1 MKSLKPLYGFCGLLS
16 GVFMVLICALVVAQI
31 CARLL
36 GTMVPSSDELAGY
49 AMASSGFLGLPYALH
64 RGAHI
69 RVSLLFKAL
78 SERGQHWLE
87 IAGTLVGLS
96 IAAYLA
102 WFSMLF
108 VYESYLFGEVSSGL
122 LPIPMW
128 IPQVPMVLGTA
139 VLVVAMLDRLI
150 CFVMERSFEVADAQP
165 ALSE

>member
-1 MKSLKPLYGFCGLLS
+1 MKPLKPLYGFCGLLS
-16 GVFMVLICALVVAQI
+16 GVFMVLICVLVVTQI
-31 CARLL
+31 IARLF

-78 SERGQHWLE
+78 SERGQHLLE
-87 IAGTLVGLS
+87 IASTLVGLV
-96 IAAYLA
+96 IVAYLA
-102 WFSMLF
+102 WFTALF
-108 VYESYLFGEVSSGL
+108 VHESYVFGEVSSGL

-128 IPQVPMVLGTA
+128 MPQVPMALGTA
-139 VLVVAMLDRLI
+139 VLVVAMLDRL
-150 CFVMERSFEVADAQP
+150 VSLLTDRSFEVADAQP